1 MGTLV
6 TICMFFGLIIALDLP
21 LLKSLPV
28 SLRKAAGWIVLA
40 AGLWNSLWYGIQNI
54 SEFWGYSALVSG
66 GLMIVTATYILC
78 SAKLPKFLTNS
89 KPVVLVLLAGYA
101 VLYATSIARL

>member
-1 MGTLV
+1 
-6 TICMFFGLIIALDLP
+6 MFFGLIIALDLP

-66 GLMIVTATYILC
+66 GP
-78 SAKLPKFLTNS
+78 AKLPKFLTNS